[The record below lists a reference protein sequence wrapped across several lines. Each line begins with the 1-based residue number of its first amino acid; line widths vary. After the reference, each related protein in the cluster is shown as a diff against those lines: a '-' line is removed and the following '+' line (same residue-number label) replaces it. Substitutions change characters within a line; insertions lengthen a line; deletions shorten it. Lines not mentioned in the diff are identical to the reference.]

1 MFQMM
6 FVLKLY
12 SKSIHGFNL
21 LFKKWIKIQVD
32 HTFVSNLE
40 HFRKK
45 NTKPSE
51 SLILL
56 LLMESGELKFFWPS
70 PGGICFFKKNSD
82 VYTKTRA

>member
-45 NTKPSE
+45 KHQAFWKSNPVTINGVWGVK
-51 SLILL
+51 ILL
-56 LLMESGELKFFWPS
+56 TFSWWYLFFQEEQW
-70 PGGICFFKKNSD
+70 C
-82 VYTKTRA
+82 VY